1 MSVTT
6 PFRLV
11 AHIVSGREHHSVEAA
26 EHRGGNIVS
35 DVIQRDEGER
45 GHRTCLRLLA
55 PSDRDVLAGRA
66 EMKGRV
72 AADDSGSADNEDAH
86 QDTSFPAAGRALLP
100 LMTGMLVQVPRSSRY
115 QPAAASAPPSAWT
128 TVPVT
133 HPASSLARKMTQ
145 PALSAGRPKRPSGIQ
160 RGMLWRCDSW
170 IIRSSGTCA
179 ESVVSGATAFTR
191 IPSGPSSSARLMV
204 KPVTAAL
211 NAPEGTKPGM
221 PRNPSIEETVTMLA
235 GPFACLKSGNMVRV
249 TRKTC
254 LRFTR

>member
-1 MSVTT
+1 MFVTAA
-6 PFRLV
+6 FRLV

-26 EHRGGNIVS
+26 EHRGGNIIG
-35 DVIQRDEGER
+35 DVVQRDEGEG

-66 EMKGRV
+66 EMKGCV
-72 AADDSGSADNEDAH
+72 TDDEDAH
-86 QDTSFPAAGRALLP
+86 QDTSFLAAGRVLLP
-100 LMTGMLVQVPRSSRY
+100 LMTGMLVQASRSSRY
-115 QPAAASAPPSAWT
+115 QPAAASAPPSAWM

-133 HPASSLARKMTQ
+133 HPASSLARKTTQ

-179 ESVVSGATAFTR
+179 ESVGSGATAFTR

-204 KPVTAAL
+204 KPVIAAL
-211 NAPEGTKPGM
+211 NAP
-221 PRNPSIEETVTMLA
+221 
-235 GPFACLKSGNMVRV
+235 
-249 TRKTC
+249 
-254 LRFTR
+254 